1 MQVAAPHF
9 FETCYDWR
17 SMHIHEALD
26 QLEQL
31 GHVVERTPILVGD
44 HTFYHIDGLPRNED
58 QILSHLI
65 NGTPLHQQ

>member
-1 MQVAAPHF
+1 M
-9 FETCYDWR
+9 D
-17 SMHIHEALD
+17 INEALD

-31 GHVVERTPILVGD
+31 GHTVDRTPIVIGD
-44 HTFYHIDGLPRNED
+44 KAFYHIDALPRSDE

>member
-1 MQVAAPHF
+1 M
-9 FETCYDWR
+9 D
-17 SMHIHEALD
+17 IHEAFD

-31 GHVVERTPILVGD
+31 GHVVDRTPILVGD
-44 HTFYHIDGLPRNED
+44 KAFYHIDGLPRSGD